1 MNKIKEICGTALKAI
16 FIIHFSLFTFQLIQA
31 QPAQRRNQ
39 AQNGSARKSA
49 TTLTTRAQISYP
61 ATMQMHED
69 VVWRRDIYRELDLTQ
84 GSNSGMY
91 YPIEPVGSQMN
102 LFTYLFKLVLSG
114 QVKAYKYNIDG
125 NESFEPDNQLKP
137 LSLLDD
143 YNIYYERKD
152 GKLHL
157 DNSDIPSRE
166 VKGYYIKESSYFDQN
181 SATFHT
187 KVIAL
192 CPIMFRE
199 DDFGDGTARYPLFW
213 VKYDD
218 IAPFLTKQTI
228 MTSDINNAA
237 TMSMDDYFV
246 KNMYRGKIYKTNNML
261 GQTLAQYCPTDSAM
275 AKEQQ
280 RIEAELK
287 AFEENIWGDKAR
299 KDSLDSIAKV
309 EAAQPKVKKSRAN
322 RRAGNSNEV
331 SASANGNDS
340 KAATASRKRSRTAS
354 PSSSGSARVSVRR
367 QRH

>member
-1 MNKIKEICGTALKAI
+1 MNKIKDICGTALKAI

-246 KNMYRGKIYKTNNML
+246 KNMYRGKIYKTTNML